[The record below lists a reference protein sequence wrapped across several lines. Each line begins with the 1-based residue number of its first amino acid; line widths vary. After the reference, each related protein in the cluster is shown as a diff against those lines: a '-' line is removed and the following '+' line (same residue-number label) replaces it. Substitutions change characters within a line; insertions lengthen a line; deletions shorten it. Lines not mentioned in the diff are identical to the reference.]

1 MTETDRDQNATARA
15 EIQHRE
21 IRWDAVAA
29 IIASLIGFLALIV
42 AGYTAY
48 VERYT
53 ASIQMQQVSAQVW
66 PYLISGN
73 NDLTQSLVVNNKG
86 VGPAIVHSVQVW
98 MNGRP
103 QSDWNHLVAEMGL
116 PPHQFF
122 QSTINH
128 DVLSPGE
135 ELQII
140 RFPDKAL
147 WQRFKGAASNRMAV
161 DICYCST
168 LGECWISSNKNLIGP
183 PSMPLQLRVKPV
195 GQCPRLPAAEVFNN

>member
-1 MTETDRDQNATARA
+1 MSETRRPSDESQVAGAQRA
-15 EIQHRE
+15 
-21 IRWDAVAA
+21 IRWDALAA
-29 IIASLIGFLALIV
+29 IIASLVGLLALIV

-48 VERYT
+48 
-53 ASIQMQQVSAQVW
+53 IQRQQVRAQVW

-86 VGPAIVHSVQVW
+86 VGPAVVRTVQLW
-98 MNGRP
+98 INGKP
-103 QSDWNHLVAEMGL
+103 QSDWNRVVANMGL

-122 QSTINH
+122 QATINH

-147 WQRFKGAASNRMAV
+147 WQRFKTAASNRMAM
-161 DICYCST
+161 DICFCST
-168 LGECWISSNKNLIGP
+168 LGECWISSNKNLIEP
-183 PSMPLQLRVKPV
+183 PSMPLQLKVEAVDR
-195 GQCPRLPAAEVFNN
+195 CPQLPPAEVFNN

>member
-1 MTETDRDQNATARA
+1 MSETRRPSDESQVAGAQRA
-15 EIQHRE
+15 
-21 IRWDAVAA
+21 IRWDALAA
-29 IIASLIGFLALIV
+29 IIASLVGLLALTV

-48 VERYT
+48 
-53 ASIQMQQVSAQVW
+53 IQRQQVRAQVW

-86 VGPAIVHSVQVW
+86 VGPAVVRTVQLWV
-98 MNGRP
+98 NGKP
-103 QSDWNHLVAEMGL
+103 QSDWNRVVANMGL

-122 QSTINH
+122 QATINH

-147 WQRFKGAASNRMAV
+147 WQRFKTAASNRMAM
-161 DICYCST
+161 DICFCST
-168 LGECWISSNKNLIGP
+168 LGECWISSNKNLIEP
-183 PSMPLQLRVKPV
+183 PSMPLQLKVEAVDR
-195 GQCPRLPAAEVFNN
+195 CPQLPPAEVFNN

>member
-1 MTETDRDQNATARA
+1 MSETRRPSDESQVAGAQRA
-15 EIQHRE
+15 
-21 IRWDAVAA
+21 IRWDALAA
-29 IIASLIGFLALIV
+29 IIASLVGLLALIV

-48 VERYT
+48 VQR
-53 ASIQMQQVSAQVW
+53 QQVRAQVW

-86 VGPAIVHSVQVW
+86 VGPAVVRSVQLW
-98 MNGRP
+98 INGKP
-103 QSDWNHLVAEMGL
+103 QSDWNRVVANMGL

-122 QSTINH
+122 QATINH

-147 WQRFKGAASNRMAV
+147 WQRFKAAASNRMAM
-161 DICYCST
+161 DICFCST
-168 LGECWISSNKNLIGP
+168 LGECWISSNKNLIEP
-183 PSMPLQLRVKPV
+183 PSMPLQLKVEAVDR
-195 GQCPRLPAAEVFNN
+195 CPQLPPAEVFNN

>member
-1 MTETDRDQNATARA
+1 MSETRRPSDESQVAGAQRA
-15 EIQHRE
+15 
-21 IRWDAVAA
+21 IRWDALAA
-29 IIASLIGFLALIV
+29 IIASLVGLLALIV

-48 VERYT
+48 
-53 ASIQMQQVSAQVW
+53 IQRQQVRAQVW

-86 VGPAIVHSVQVW
+86 VGPAVVRTVQLWV
-98 MNGRP
+98 NGKP
-103 QSDWNHLVAEMGL
+103 QSDWNRVVANMGL

-122 QSTINH
+122 QATINH

-147 WQRFKGAASNRMAV
+147 WQRFKAAASNRMAM
-161 DICYCST
+161 DICFCST
-168 LGECWISSNKNLIGP
+168 LGECWISSNKNLIEP
-183 PSMPLQLRVKPV
+183 PSMPLQLKVEAVDR
-195 GQCPRLPAAEVFNN
+195 CPQLPPAEVFNN

>member
-1 MTETDRDQNATARA
+1 MSETRRPSDESQVAGAQRA
-15 EIQHRE
+15 
-21 IRWDAVAA
+21 IRWDALAA
-29 IIASLIGFLALIV
+29 IIASLVGLLALIV

-48 VERYT
+48 VQR
-53 ASIQMQQVSAQVW
+53 QQVRAQVW

-86 VGPAIVHSVQVW
+86 VGPAVVRTVQLWV
-98 MNGRP
+98 NGKP
-103 QSDWNHLVAEMGL
+103 QSDWNRVVANMGL

-122 QSTINH
+122 QATINH

-147 WQRFKGAASNRMAV
+147 WQRFKTAASNRMAM
-161 DICYCST
+161 DICFCST
-168 LGECWISSNKNLIGP
+168 LGECWISSNKNLIEP
-183 PSMPLQLRVKPV
+183 PSMPLQLKVEAVDR
-195 GQCPRLPAAEVFNN
+195 CPQLPPAEVFNN